1 MGALAMK
8 EAFLALPWW
17 VRWIAIPAIA
27 LAVFGGLLVSVLTWV
42 IGLLFRVLIFVALV
56 AVLIFLVRKFTSS
69 SSGGGGW

>member
-27 LAVFGGLLVSVLTWV
+27 LVVFGGLLVSVLTWV